1 MNKGKILVSNF
12 TLLND
17 LEFNKSVIIIVKDDE
32 EATIGFILNKKSKY
46 IISDLNE
53 SCKGLDLSIYEGGPV
68 AMDSLHFIHKKCKFL
83 NDSIKITDDLYWGM
97 NFKLAVVLLKEDKIS
112 KNDIKFFLGYSG
124 WEKNQLKGELDENS
138 WLISN
143 NFQGLEGQ
151 NVPNMSDEYV
161 KSVSDRY
168 IELYE
173 NITSEIF
180 VKSDLNNIKNRIFT
194 NTENYLKEYF
204 GV

>member
-112 KNDIKFFLGYSG
+112 KNDIKFFLGYSDG
-124 WEKNQLKGELDENS
+124 KKIN
-138 WLISN
+138 
-143 NFQGLEGQ
+143 
-151 NVPNMSDEYV
+151 
-161 KSVSDRY
+161 
-168 IELYE
+168 
-173 NITSEIF
+173 
-180 VKSDLNNIKNRIFT
+180 
-194 NTENYLKEYF
+194 
-204 GV
+204 

>member
-97 NFKLAVVLLKEDKIS
+97 NFKLAVELLKQDKIN

-124 WEKNQLKGELDENS
+124 WEKNQLRGELDENS
-138 WLISN
+138 WLLSKNFKTKDILETSNVFWECDFGGIS
-143 NFQGLEGQ
+143 EGFWEGFGS
-151 NVPNMSDEYV
+151 P
-161 KSVSDRY
+161 KSM
-168 IELYE
+168 
-173 NITSEIF
+173 IF
-180 VKSDLNNIKNRIFT
+180 VIFSMKNVSQ
-194 NTENYLKEYF
+194 K
-204 GV
+204 

>member
-46 IISDLNE
+46 IISELNE

-97 NFKLAVVLLKEDKIS
+97 NFKLAVELLKKDEIIVFNKVDLITKEDLEIKRKNFTTKI
-112 KNDIKFFLGYSG
+112 KKDI
-124 WEKNQLKGELDENS
+124 
-138 WLISN
+138 LILSN
-143 NFQGLEGQ
+143 LNKK
-151 NVPNMSDEYV
+151 M
-161 KSVSDRY
+161 VS
-168 IELYE
+168 
-173 NITSEIF
+173 
-180 VKSDLNNIKNRIFT
+180 NIKSKLIK
-194 NTENYLKEYF
+194 Y
-204 GV
+204 VS